1 MDDGTDT
8 GIDPGTEAAW
18 QELLAAVPPATTE
31 LVRAADALVRASDPA
46 WCGWCGR
53 TSARP
58 ATSSAGGRGPS
69 TTPTSTSTT
78 GTWTWASTAALAA
91 AGLDGGLLEGTGA
104 SFRKCAVRTVDDL
117 ADPRLPVLL
126 RAAREER
133 LRALGG

>member
-1 MDDGTDT
+1 MVRVVWPHQRTAGYVVGRRERTEHYAYLDVYDLRLN
-8 GIDPGTEAAW
+8 PGFN
-18 QELLAAVPPATTE
+18 
-31 LVRAADALVRASDPA
+31 
-46 WCGWCGR
+46 
-53 TSARP
+53 
-58 ATSSAGGRGPS
+58 RG
-69 TTPTSTSTT
+69 
-78 GTWTWASTAALAA
+78 AALAA